1 MMSTTQPIDPLYNPM
16 LRPIIDEIIEQSI
29 DLDGGLMV
37 VLNNLQ
43 SKIGFLSAP
52 MQEYVA
58 ESMSIPVSKVHGVVS
73 FYSFFTTVPRGK
85 HVIKFC
91 IGTACYVGGIN
102 QMIDKAKQILGIN
115 PGQTTSDGM
124 ITLEICRCVGAC
136 SQAPVVVV
144 DEVNVGRVKPSGFEK
159 IVKKVLS
166 DEAVA

>member
-1 MMSTTQPIDPLYNPM
+1 MTSTTQPTDPLYNPKM
-16 LRPIIDEIIEQSI
+16 RPIIDKIIEDSI

-43 SKIGFLSAP
+43 SKIGYLSAP

-58 ESMSIPVSKVHGVVS
+58 EALSIPVSKVHGVVS
-73 FYSFFTTVPRGK
+73 FYSFFTTIPRGK

-102 QMIDKAKQILGIN
+102 QLIDKARQVIGVE

-144 DEVNVGRVKPSGFEK
+144 DEVNIGRVKPSRLEK
-159 IVKKVLS
+159 IVQNVLKE
-166 DEAVA
+166 EAAA

>member
-1 MMSTTQPIDPLYNPM
+1 MTSTTQPIDPLYNPK

>member
-1 MMSTTQPIDPLYNPM
+1 MTSTTQPIDPLYNPK

-136 SQAPVVVV
+136 SQAPVIVV